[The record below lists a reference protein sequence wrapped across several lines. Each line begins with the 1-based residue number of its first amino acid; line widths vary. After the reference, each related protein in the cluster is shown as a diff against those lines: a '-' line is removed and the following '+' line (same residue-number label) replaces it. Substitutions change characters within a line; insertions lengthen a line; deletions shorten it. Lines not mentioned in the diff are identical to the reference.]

1 MFILVGFGIGYGVN
15 FFFEISLIIVICY
28 CLIVFICSVYSI
40 VLKFVVCIIF
50 VRKKNFLKFMLVGVS
65 CWKSG

>member
-1 MFILVGFGIGYGVN
+1 MFILVGFGIGYRVN
-15 FFFEISLIIVICY
+15 FFFEFSLVIIVCY

-50 VRKKNFLKFMLVGVS
+50 VRKKYFLKFMLVGVS
-65 CWKSG
+65 C

>member
-50 VRKKNFLKFMLVGVS
+50 VRKKYFLKFMLVGVS
-65 CWKSG
+65 C